1 MNEKPTKESGVHS
14 SRPLDPRSF
23 GLVKATYSV
32 HETLAQLSVGRT
44 SLYALVKRGELK
56 SVKMGRKTL
65 FCASD
70 IAAFLDRL
78 RAESS

>member
-1 MNEKPTKESGVHS
+1 MNEKPTKGTGVNAP
-14 SRPLDPRSF
+14 RLLDPRAF

-70 IAAFLDRL
+70 IASYIDRL
-78 RAESS
+78 RAGPS